1 MANAVAADTSVALE
15 RDACYAR
22 PMIAV
27 VGGTGPLGSGLARRL
42 AAAGE
47 HVIVGSR
54 DSSRAVAAAA
64 AVCSAVPGARCEG
77 AENLAAVARADR
89 VVLALPGMALPEF
102 FDRAAPRLAGKLLI
116 DVVVPL
122 AFEQG
127 FATIVPLPGARSASE
142 LVQARVPTARV
153 VSAFKNTPADALLDL
168 ETPLQG
174 DVVVCGD
181 DAAARAE
188 VSALVGK
195 VPGLRAVDGG
205 RLANARHVEAI
216 TALLVNLNRQHRAR
230 TSIAILGLEPA
241 R

>member
-1 MANAVAADTSVALE
+1 
-15 RDACYAR
+15 
-22 PMIAV
+22 MIAV

-47 HVIVGSR
+47 RVIVGSR
-54 DSSRAVAAAA
+54 DAARAAAA
-64 AVCSAVPGARCEG
+64 AATVCSVVQGVACEG
-77 AENLAAVARADR
+77 VENLAAVARADR
-89 VVLALPGMALPEF
+89 IVLALPGTALPEF
-102 FDRAAPRLAGKLLI
+102 LEVAAPSLAGKLLI

-127 FATIVPLPGARSASE
+127 FATIAPLPGARSASE
-142 LVQARVPTARV
+142 LVQTRVPTARV
-153 VSAFKNTPADALLDL
+153 VGAFKNTPADALLDL
-168 ETPLQG
+168 TAPLQG
-174 DVVVCGD
+174 DVVVCAD

-195 VPGLRAVDGG
+195 IPRLRAVDGG

-230 TSIAILGLEPA
+230 TSIAILGLEGPHHA
-241 R
+241 